1 MTVNIGGALLRVLG
15 SADRKAGDPNPAS
28 KSDAFDIID
37 AIMESKELRAR
48 CSALSNLSSDVPIEA
63 RKQACRALLILMVTK
78 RIPSE
83 EPPLDEDGKPD
94 HQKFLNTTQEYAS
107 LAAPREGT
115 RWSAHVQASYKKSAA
130 AEWVKVS
137 PYLAERIEAFEALFG
152 VQGSLLTR

>member
-1 MTVNIGGALLRVLG
+1 MTVNVGGALLRVLG

-37 AIMESKELRAR
+37 AIMGSKEFRAR

-63 RKQACRALLILMVTK
+63 RKQACRALLILMVSK
-78 RIPSE
+78 KLPGE
-83 EPPLDEDGKPD
+83 DPPLDGDKPD
-94 HQKFLNTTQEYAS
+94 YTTYRAATQEYAS
-107 LAAPREGT
+107 LAAPRPNT

-137 PYLAERIEAFEALFG
+137 PYLAELIEAFEALFG